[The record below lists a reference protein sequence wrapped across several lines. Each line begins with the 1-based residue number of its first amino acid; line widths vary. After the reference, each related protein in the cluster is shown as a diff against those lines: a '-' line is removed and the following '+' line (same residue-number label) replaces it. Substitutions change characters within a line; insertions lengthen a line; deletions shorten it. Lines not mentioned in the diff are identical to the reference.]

1 MVSDHA
7 HMDADSN
14 TQRGLKG
21 GQLNRRMMWIILGLA
36 LLLASPLLAERTR
49 LHLDPAA
56 NQYHALREF
65 LFIEGYW
72 EEEMDAVLAPLEGR
86 LDLYHGTPDAHLV
99 QSMDD
104 IRGLRPLPDGV
115 LEFLHGHHNVYYV
128 SVADDRLLVGISHLV
143 DVEGNIEPSDFHFEK
158 FDLIAGMAQS
168 LPDPEEL
175 DPGLTEFLYAHDN
188 FLGPTL
194 RILLVGALVL
204 FFLAMRLR
212 RQRGPCTDP
221 VVAAH
226 RQRADSRVFLVSGA
240 VWVLLLVAAY
250 GLMHFTARIQFLEA
264 AATSDSITL
273 GMTRMFALMPDQLR
287 LLSFCLSMGLS
298 IVTVIILGLWSGALG
313 NTGSK
318 SRGCRP

>member
-1 MVSDHA
+1 MIW
-7 HMDADSN
+7 
-14 TQRGLKG
+14 T
-21 GQLNRRMMWIILGLA
+21 ILGLT
-36 LLLASPLLAERTR
+36 LLLASPLHAERTR
-49 LHLDPAA
+49 LQLDPAI
-56 NQYHALREF
+56 NQFHALREF

-72 EEEMDAVLAPLEGR
+72 EEEMDAVLVPLDGR
-86 LDLYHGTPDAHLV
+86 LDVNHGTPDAHLV

-115 LEFLHGHHNVYYV
+115 LDFLHARHNVYYV

-143 DVEGNIEPSDFHFEK
+143 DDEGNIEPADFHFEK

-168 LPDPEEL
+168 LPDQEEL
-175 DPGLTEFLYAHDN
+175 NPGLTEFLYAHDSY
-188 FLGPTL
+188 LGSTIRL
-194 RILLVGALVL
+194 LLVGAMVL
-204 FFLAMRLR
+204 FFLALRLR
-212 RQRGPCTDP
+212 RQRGLFADP

-226 RQRADSRVFLVSGA
+226 RRRADAHVFQVSGA

-250 GLMHFTARIQFLEA
+250 GLMHFTARIQFLEVA
-264 AATSDSITL
+264 AASDSITL

-313 NTGSK
+313 NAGSGSK
-318 SRGCRP
+318 GGRP